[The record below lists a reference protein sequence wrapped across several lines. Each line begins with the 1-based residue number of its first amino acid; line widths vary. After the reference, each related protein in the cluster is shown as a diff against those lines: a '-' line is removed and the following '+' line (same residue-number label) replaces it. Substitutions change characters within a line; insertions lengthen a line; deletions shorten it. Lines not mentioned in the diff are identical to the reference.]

1 MTKQEFVFKQRFE
14 NVCFDYASM
23 KKPGIEK
30 EEVVSIVSKLHRI
43 STTLQRLYTDSCNG
57 IKSPD
62 LDKRISSLEFKAAA
76 YSLQLGFK
84 KLEFNSDPRG
94 CPFEFIAFDG
104 KSYRFSW

>member
-1 MTKQEFVFKQRFE
+1 MTKQELVYKQRFE
-14 NVCFDYASM
+14 NACFDYASM
-23 KKPGIEK
+23 KNPEIKK

-43 STTLQRLYTDSCNG
+43 STTLQRLYADSCNG
-57 IKSPD
+57 IKSSE

-94 CPFEFIAFDG
+94 CSFEFIAFDG